1 VLTCSVDY
9 SANQTDLQL
18 VRGEAMD
25 PIVKTA
31 ASRRGDG
38 FVKASGFYP
47 AAFDPQ
53 AYEVRTARNHSWI
66 AGIEGQE
73 AIRKLSIGVA
83 GMGGMG
89 SNIAQAL
96 VRLGVGHLRI
106 TDLDRIEPTNL
117 NRQVIAV
124 RDTVGKTKVEAGV
137 QLLRAIAEDYEL
149 VTYEQGVEP
158 GMVEEF
164 VTGCNAIADE
174 IDVYQLEAHVML
186 HRAARARRIP
196 LYSAYAIG
204 FGIHFYK
211 FEGDGYTFED
221 FLGNRPSD
229 WHKPTA
235 EFLFDRIGRPL
246 PSYVTPDRVA
256 QLADQVSK
264 GGTPIFGPT
273 TLIGHSTV
281 AIRMILDL
289 LMSEGF
295 APGRLGGAT
304 PTPVMPEFMVLDL
317 ADMKLDVVRVPNT

>member
-1 VLTCSVDY
+1 
-9 SANQTDLQL
+9 
-18 VRGEAMD
+18 MD
-25 PIVKTA
+25 PNGNRATP
-31 ASRRGDG
+31 RRGDG
-38 FVKASGFYP
+38 FIKASGFYP
-47 AAFDPQ
+47 AAFDPD
-53 AYEVRTARNHSWI
+53 AYKVRTARNHSWI

-73 AIRKLSIGVA
+73 AIRRLSIGVA

-149 VTYEQGVEP
+149 VTYEQGIQP
-158 GMVEEF
+158 SMVDEF
-164 VTGCNAIADE
+164 VEGCDAIADE
-174 IDVYQLEAHVML
+174 IDVYQLEAHVHL
-186 HRAARARRIP
+186 HRAARARGIP

-211 FEGDGYTFED
+211 FEGDAYTFED
-221 FLGNRPSD
+221 FLGNRPGD

-235 EFLFDRIGRPL
+235 EFLLERIGKPF
-246 PSYVTPDRVA
+246 PSYVTPDRIA
-256 QLADQVSK
+256 QISHEVSR

-289 LMSEGF
+289 LMTAGI

-304 PTPVMPEFMVLDL
+304 PTPVMPDFMVLDL
-317 ADMKLDVVRVPNT
+317 ADMKLELVRAPNA